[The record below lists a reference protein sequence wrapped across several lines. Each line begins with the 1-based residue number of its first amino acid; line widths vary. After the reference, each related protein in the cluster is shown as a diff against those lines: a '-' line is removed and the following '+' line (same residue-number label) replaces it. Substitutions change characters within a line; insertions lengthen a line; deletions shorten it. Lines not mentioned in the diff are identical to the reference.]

1 LEFLKTNWIKA
12 PVLLYVLGFIV
23 HNVYLSTFGSY
34 EFELV
39 QAKYILSGFGIV
51 AFNAICFAYISIKV
65 NLSYI
70 FDSFQIDKL
79 LPWLLRLVSLPYVI
93 YSFLYLDSLSSLL
106 LSEDVFI
113 KYSFLLFSL
122 ANFVVFFS
130 IFDLV
135 GMLGEGDTLSARII
149 HSFLRILSIPMII
162 LTFVFAYYNAE
173 FLSIFLASS
182 YLFFG
187 FIGVGLR
194 QEDLKHNIRPDYLD
208 ENAKNEHQ
216 DLFVIFFGIIS
227 IAFVLSITVSNYVKA
242 IYPKLPV
249 ALGGAEIQS
258 VQIHINDK
266 VLESELIQETSAW
279 TLYKNN
285 KTGNIEKVKTSLV
298 SKVITSVPLTFKADS
313 VDTN

>member
-1 LEFLKTNWIKA
+1 MEFLKTNWIKA

-149 HSFLRILSIPMII
+149 RSFLRILSIPMII
-162 LTFVFAYYNAE
+162 LTFIFAYCNAE
-173 FLSIFLASS
+173 FSSIFLASS

-216 DLFVIFFGIIS
+216 DLFAIFFGIIS
-227 IAFVLSITVSNYVKA
+227 IAFILSITVSNYVKA

-249 ALGGAEIQS
+249 ALGGAKIQS

-298 SKVITSVPLTFKADS
+298 SKVIYLELNAPNKKINKD
-313 VDTN
+313 